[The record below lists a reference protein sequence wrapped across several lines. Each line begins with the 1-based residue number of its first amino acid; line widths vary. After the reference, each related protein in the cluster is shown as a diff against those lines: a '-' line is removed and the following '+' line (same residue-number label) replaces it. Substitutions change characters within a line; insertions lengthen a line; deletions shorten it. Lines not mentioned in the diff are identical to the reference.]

1 MHKFGI
7 DQGMRAGMRMA
18 KLFAADE
25 RGAFAVVFGLM
36 AIVLIALGGA
46 AVDYTL
52 WQNAQTSALISAD
65 RGALAGAISNAK
77 DLPTIRSVVT
87 GAATQASMFTTLAV
101 KDVTYDRAAD
111 QIGVTVEGTYSTL
124 FVTLVGV
131 HTMPVR
137 ATAVSERAQPGELEI
152 ALVLDN
158 TFSMSEADSSGV
170 TKLQALKTAARNLVD
185 ILWEQDTAQTVE
197 IALVP
202 YADYVNVGVANRGR
216 SWLDVPADYS
226 TSTPRAC
233 YQTPDYQEYNCVTT
247 YGPYY
252 DCSTY
257 KDGVRI
263 PAQCRTSSRTCDRRP
278 VTPTTVCPAPTV
290 RKYSWYGCVYSRN
303 TGTLRLNDSLPASP
317 YKGPVTESQTCL
329 NPIVPLTKDRDLV
342 RTNLQKMIVNIGSYR
357 PATYI
362 PAGVVWGINVLSP
375 TAPFTEAD
383 AYDASK
389 LRPRKALVLMTDGD
403 NTLQFRASDGQHVAF
418 SSTEP
423 ARTTQK
429 AKADADT
436 LTLCNY
442 AKMQGI
448 EVFTVGFGA
457 LLPTSDALLK
467 GCASDEEHYF
477 SAADADELK
486 AAFEQIGKALR
497 FVRLVE

>member
-1 MHKFGI
+1 MFKRGI
-7 DQGMRAGMRMA
+7 KPGVRKLMRMGE
-18 KLFAADE
+18 LFAADE

-36 AIVLIALGGA
+36 AIVLVALGGA

-65 RGALAGAISNAK
+65 RGALAGAISSAK
-77 DLPTIRSVVT
+77 DLPTIRSIVA
-87 GAATQASMFTTLAV
+87 GAATQASMFTTLEV
-101 KDVTYDRAAD
+101 KDVTYDRTAD
-111 QIGVTVEGTYSTL
+111 RIGVTVEGTYSTL

-137 ATAVSERAQPGELEI
+137 ATAVSERAQPGELEV

-158 TFSMSEADSSGV
+158 TFSMSDVDPSGG
-170 TKLQALKTAARNLVD
+170 TKLQALKKASRNLVD

-202 YADYVNVGVANRGR
+202 YADYVNVGVANRGQ
-216 SWLDVPADYS
+216 SWLDIPADYS
-226 TSTPRAC
+226 TSTPNAC
-233 YQTPDYQEYNCVTT
+233 YQTADYEEYNCVTT

-263 PAQCRTSSRTCDRRP
+263 PAQCRTSSKKCDRRP
-278 VTPTTVCPAPTV
+278 VTPKTVCPAPTV
-290 RKYSWYGCVYSRN
+290 RNYKWYGCVYSRN
-303 TGTLRLNDSLPASP
+303 TGTLRLNDSLPMSP
-317 YKGPVTESQTCL
+317 YRGPVAQSQSCL
-329 NPIVPLTKDRDLV
+329 NPIVPLTKDRNIV
-342 RTNLQKMIVNIGSYR
+342 RTSLDKMVVNIGSYR

-362 PAGVVWGINVLSP
+362 PAGIVWGINVLSP
-375 TAPFTEAD
+375 TAPFTEGSN
-383 AYDASK
+383 YDPSR

-403 NTLQFRASDGQHVAF
+403 NTLQFRASDGQHVAL
-418 SSTEP
+418 SAAEP

-429 AKADADT
+429 GKTDDDT
-436 LTLCNY
+436 LALCNY
-442 AKMQGI
+442 AKTQGI
-448 EVFTVGFGA
+448 EVFTVGFGT

-467 GCASDEEHYF
+467 GCASDENHYF
-477 SAADADELK
+477 SAANAEELEG
-486 AAFEQIGKALR
+486 AFEQIGKALK